1 MFAQSTAQLRSRRY
15 ALLLALALSAGAQ
28 SQENPPA
35 VPQSP
40 DAAAAN
46 VEPGFLGLIGD
57 DRSEGG
63 RGVRIVKIDRDSPAE
78 KGMLKDGDLIYKI
91 NDQPIR
97 SGRDMRRVLSQLPAG
112 AEVRFYV
119 DREGSLKERDVTL
132 SERPARGDRERDF
145 GVIAEPLPVP
155 GGADAQAPLDSG
167 PAIVQRPNPQSD
179 LYIPAPASP
188 DRASLGIRSVPPTEL
203 DRAQHGLPNLRGAL
217 VLAIASGSPAHLAGI
232 PLHAVVVAI
241 DGQSIAGPTDLARKI
256 ATYEPGQ
263 EIEVSYYYKRELLR
277 RRIVLADTTEVDS
290 GEQFVT
296 DGANTSAAGDAAAGS
311 TQAGSDRVAKLEH
324 EIDTL
329 NRRVEELERTIEYLK
344 KASQR

>member
-1 MFAQSTAQLRSRRY
+1 MFAQSALSRSRRY
-15 ALLLALALSAGAQ
+15 AMLLALALPAGAQ
-28 SQENPPA
+28 SQENPPG
-35 VPQSP
+35 VPQAP

-46 VEPGFLGLIGD
+46 VEPGFLGVIGD

-63 RGVRIVKIDRDSPAE
+63 RGVRIVKIDRDSPADQ
-78 KGMLKDGDLIYKI
+78 GMLKEDDLIYKI

-145 GVIAEPLPVP
+145 GVIGEPLPVP
-155 GGADAQAPLDSG
+155 GQGNSDVPLAPS
-167 PAIVQRPNPQSD
+167 PTIVQRPNQQSD

-217 VLAIASGSPAHLAGI
+217 VLSIASGSPAHLAGI
-232 PLHAVVVAI
+232 PLHSVVVAI

-263 EIEVSYYYKRELLR
+263 EIEVSYYYKREHLR
-277 RRIVLADTTEVDS
+277 RRVVLADTSEVDS
-290 GEQFVT
+290 GEQFIT
-296 DGANTSAAGDAAAGS
+296 DGANTSAADDSPAAGN
-311 TQAGSDRVAKLEH
+311 QAGGDRVVKLER
-324 EIDTL
+324 EIDAL
-329 NRRVEELERTIEYLK
+329 NRRVEELERTIQALK
-344 KASQR
+344 QASQR